1 MAYNKP
7 TIPMGTSIKNLRI
20 VVQTNALFEQT
31 KLIPIAGNS
40 SITLRNIW
48 FFFQDLVNGVW
59 NSNVNVMSNGVYA
72 TGTAVSATVVQGD
85 TIVIG
90 GITLT
95 ASNATQDATHFV
107 RSATNATTATNL
119 ATCINANTD
128 LDQVVQ
134 ATSSSA
140 TVTIA
145 CLVPGTIG
153 NLVTVTSTG
162 GTITVPAALS
172 GGTDGSSGTVSHG
185 L

>member
-7 TIPMGTSIKNLRI
+7 TIPLGTGIKNLRI
-20 VVQTNALFEQT
+20 IVQTNALFEQT

-48 FFFQDLVNGVW
+48 NFFQDLVNGVW
-59 NSNVNVMSNGVYA
+59 NSNVNVMASGVYA
-72 TGTAVSATVVQGD
+72 TGTAVCASVIAGD

-90 GITLT
+90 GVTLT
-95 ASNATQDATHFV
+95 ADNSTQNATTFV
-107 RSATNATTATNL
+107 RATSNTTTATNL
-119 ATCINANTD
+119 TTCINANTS
-128 LDQVVQ
+128 LDQTVQ
-134 ATSSSA
+134 ATSSGG

-145 CLVPGTIG
+145 CLIPGTIG

-162 GTITVPAALS
+162 GTITVPAALT
-172 GGTDGSSGTVSHG
+172 GGTDGASGTVSHG

>member
-7 TIPMGTSIKNLRI
+7 TIPLGTGIKNLRI

-40 SITLRNIW
+40 SITLRNMW
-48 FFFQDLVNGVW
+48 NFFQDLVNGVW
-59 NSNVNVMSNGVYA
+59 NSNINVMASGVYA
-72 TGTAVSATVVQGD
+72 TGTAVCASVIQGD

-107 RSATNATTATNL
+107 RGADALTATNL
-119 ATCINANTD
+119 ATCINANTS
-128 LDQVVQ
+128 LDQLVQ
-134 ATSSSA
+134 ASASSA

-162 GTITVPAALS
+162 GTITVPAALT
-172 GGTDGSSGTVSHG
+172 GGTDGASGTMSHG